1 MKKNFE
7 AKIKRLFL
15 TPFASWLFVALVVAG
30 AVVMLVL
37 LRQNRAHDAAESQRQ
52 AQLRA
57 AAIADRAKL
66 SAGLME
72 VLFSDVQGA
81 LTATLNAVPREG
93 TLAFLERWREVNPL
107 IADAVLVNALGVPDP
122 GAAAIAPAPMMTDW
136 LSKTPWHS
144 GAVAEK
150 IPAHADSSATV
161 TAWEPLREKL
171 RTAAARAP
179 WHARGDDAGEP
190 GPDGIATGNVG
201 ALPPSDDY
209 TKRET
214 WPERRRRLGIPF
226 VERAGWNGAPGGLF
240 AWRMCDDD
248 IVLAVSVDLHELAR
262 LLSIA
267 LPAETQGGGRYQLL
281 TDGGGGFSIHD
292 ELLPGWRVAAAQS
305 TPDAGAVF
313 SGEALYISASLL
325 VVLAASL
332 GILLL
337 LGFQKRMRENEII
350 AAVTDYASHE
360 MRTDVQEILCCTDP
374 DALPPDADVEHLTKE
389 RAAMIYYASGRLSET
404 VAFVLDFFPRVMR
417 GGKLWT
423 ENVDVGQVAG
433 KLLDEFTAAMRRAG
447 IPMGFRSSFPG
458 EPVRLASNE
467 TAISIILRN
476 LIENACLRAPADNR
490 MVELVLRENAATGM
504 IELRV
509 RDHGPGISGAELGRI
524 FKPRW
529 RPKDDERG
537 HGIGLPLCRKL
548 ARSLGGDLA
557 YETPGDGEGGNVFI
571 LSLANKNKQT

>member
-1 MKKNFE
+1 MKRNFE

-15 TPFASWLFVALVVAG
+15 TPFASWLFVALIVTG

-37 LRQNRAHDAAESQRQ
+37 LRQNRAHDVAEAQRQ

-107 IADAVLVNALGVPDP
+107 VADAALVNALGVPDP
-122 GAAAIAPAPMMTDW
+122 GATAIAPMMADW

-150 IPAHADSSATV
+150 IPAPEDSSA

-179 WHARGDDAGEP
+179 WHARGDDTGEP
-190 GPDGIATGNVG
+190 GSDGIATGSVG

-226 VERAGWNGAPGGLF
+226 AERAGWDGAPGGLF

-248 IVLAVSVDLHELAR
+248 IVMAVSVNLHELSR

-267 LPAETQGGGRYQLL
+267 LPSEAQSGGRYQLL
-281 TDGGGGFSIHD
+281 TAGGDGFPIHD
-292 ELLPGWRVAAAQS
+292 ELLPGWRVAAAHNTS
-305 TPDAGAVF
+305 DVSALF
-313 SGEALYISASLL
+313 SGETLYISASLL
-325 VVLAASL
+325 VILAASL

-374 DALPPDADVEHLTKE
+374 DALSSDAAVEHLTKA
-389 RAAMIYYASGRLSET
+389 RTSMIYYASGRLSET

-423 ENVDVGQVAG
+423 ENVNVSQVAG
-433 KLLDEFTAAMRRAG
+433 KLLDEFTTVMRTAG
-447 IPMGFRSSFPG
+447 IPMGFLSGPPE
-458 EPVRLASNE
+458 EPVHLASNE

-490 MVELVLRENAATGM
+490 MVELFIRENAAAGM

-509 RDHGPGISGAELGRI
+509 RDYGPAIPGAELGRI
-524 FKPRW
+524 FKARW
-529 RPKDDERG
+529 RPKDEERG

-557 YETPGDGEGGNVFI
+557 HETPADGAGGNIFI
-571 LSLANKNKQT
+571 LSLANNKQT